1 MTKQDLVD
9 RLSDGVGLSKP
20 EVQAVLDG
28 MLALVMEAV
37 SKGERVELRRFGV
50 WKPVNRKG
58 RHLRTPDGVHEIDLP
73 DRPTA
78 VFVPAAEF
86 RARMTALTER
96 RTVV

>member
-9 RLSDGVGLSKP
+9 RLSDGIGMPKP
-20 EVQAVLDG
+20 EIQAVVDG
-28 MLALVMEAV
+28 FLALVMEAV
-37 SKGERVELRRFGV
+37 SSGNRVELRRFGV

-58 RHLRTPDGVHEIDLP
+58 RHLRTPDGIHEIDLP

-86 RARMTALTER
+86 RSRMAELKLEDMSD
-96 RTVV
+96 

>member
-9 RLSDGVGLSKP
+9 RLSDGIGMPKP
-20 EVQAVLDG
+20 EIQAVVDG
-28 MLALVMEAV
+28 FLGLVMEAV
-37 SKGERVELRRFGV
+37 STGNRVELRRFGV

-86 RARMTALTER
+86 RGRMAELKLED
-96 RTVV
+96 VSD